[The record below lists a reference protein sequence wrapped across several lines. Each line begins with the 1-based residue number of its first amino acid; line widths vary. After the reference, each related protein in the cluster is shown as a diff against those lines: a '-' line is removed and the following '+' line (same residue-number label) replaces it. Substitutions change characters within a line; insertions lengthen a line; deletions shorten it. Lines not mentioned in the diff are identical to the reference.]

1 MQTSNKSNI
10 EDPLSH
16 EQIQEIVTKCIE
28 QVGWY
33 ALKHKLS
40 AEGQAQMVYE
50 KISRELWFASA
61 KEAAHRSGIDFPS
74 SLKRIIIQCYS
85 QDANSKR
92 EGNHLLNAWL
102 KRHCKAGQRHTF
114 IGILNTVVKKTI
126 HYYTKHEFYRGSFNL
141 PLKTFQ
147 HLKVKYRGTKPLAL
161 KTTIGAALPK
171 RK

>member
-1 MQTSNKSNI
+1 MKNPHKNTL
-10 EDPLSH
+10 EDPLTH
-16 EQIQEIVTKCIE
+16 EQIQKIVTKCTE

-40 AEGQAQMVYE
+40 EEGQKQMVYE

-61 KEAAHRSGIDFPS
+61 KEAAHRSGIEFPS
-74 SLKRIIIQCYS
+74 RLKRIIIQCYS

-102 KRHCKAGQRHTF
+102 KQHCKAGQRHTF
-114 IGILNTVVKKTI
+114 IGILNTVVKKTTL
-126 HYYTKHEFYRGSFNL
+126 YYTKHEFYRGNFNL

-147 HLKVKYRGTKPLAL
+147 HLKVKYRGTKSLAL
-161 KTTIGAALPK
+161 KNTIGTALPK